1 MEVIRWLNNQIFWG
15 IPMLLLFLSCGFF
28 FSVKLRFF
36 QVTKL
41 GKILKSTLFTKNTQG
56 QTKNL
61 TPFQTLTATLGTTL
75 GTGNIIA
82 VGTAIAVGGAGAVF
96 WMWVSAI
103 LGMVTAYAE
112 TVLGMKYRKKGKD
125 GRYEG
130 GPFYTLRDGLG
141 FQKTAKLFAF
151 FCVLGSFGM
160 GNMAQINAMAGSLK
174 QSFSITP
181 WITGLLAILLL
192 APVVLKGANMLGKVT
207 QAIIPFISLFYI
219 LGCLIVISFNITSL
233 PSSLLE
239 IVTEAFNLKSMGMGI
254 LGSVMVQSMSW
265 GFRRG
270 VFSNEAGLGSSVIFN
285 TLSSC
290 EDEKIQGVWGM
301 LSVFIDTI
309 VICTLTALAILTSGV
324 SKEITNGTQLAQ
336 LAFQSVMGDYASGF
350 LAICIAVF
358 ALATVAGWS
367 VFGVKCMT
375 FLFDG
380 YGKRAYI
387 ICFLSLIYIGAVI
400 RLEFVWELSDLFNAL
415 MAIPN
420 LLSLFL
426 LSKEVQMPFSNPKN
440 CKMGKTRSKYH
451 YRSIIDKTNSMS

>member
-1 MEVIRWLNNQIFWG
+1 
-15 IPMLLLFLSCGFF
+15 
-28 FSVKLRFF
+28 
-36 QVTKL
+36 
-41 GKILKSTLFTKNTQG
+41 
-56 QTKNL
+56 
-61 TPFQTLTATLGTTL
+61 
-75 GTGNIIA
+75 
-82 VGTAIAVGGAGAVF
+82 
-96 WMWVSAI
+96 MWVSAI

-324 SKEITNGTQLAQ
+324 SRDIKWYSISTTCFSKRYGGLTPQELNLHYSLRFSDG
-336 LAFQSVMGDYASGF
+336 
-350 LAICIAVF
+350 C
-358 ALATVAGWS
+358 GWS
-367 VFGVKCMT
+367 VWCEMYDF
-375 FLFDG
+375 F
-380 YGKRAYI
+380 I
-387 ICFLSLIYIGAVI
+387 
-400 RLEFVWELSDLFNAL
+400 
-415 MAIPN
+415 
-420 LLSLFL
+420 
-426 LSKEVQMPFSNPKN
+426 
-440 CKMGKTRSKYH
+440 
-451 YRSIIDKTNSMS
+451 